1 MHVDRS
7 ALDSLEI
14 PSFDENRN
22 LGLLG
27 RVYKF
32 HHTRRFEW
40 LRSKIASL
48 KKHQI
53 SVLEL
58 GCNDARSV
66 SYIPIPIERYVGFD
80 AGWRSGWRNGKAY
93 GFEAACQRFRD
104 VPQFEFHRSEH
115 LPDLENVPATFD
127 VAVVL
132 ETFEYL
138 EPAILE
144 AYVALL
150 SRKLK
155 HGGCILSTMPN
166 EKGFPLL
173 LKVIGSKL
181 SGVARSE
188 YTASQFWNAFLGR
201 MGKVP
206 RGIHGRKGFDY
217 AAMAKMMG
225 RHFSHI
231 HLESIEPANAPLWL
245 GLNVGLV
252 ASKGDDPCNLSR
264 P

>member
-40 LRSKIASL
+40 LRRKIASL

-53 SVLEL
+53 SLLEL

-66 SYIPIPIERYVGFD
+66 IYIPIPIERYVGFD
-80 AGWRSGWRNGKAY
+80 AGWRSGKAY

-104 VPQFEFHRSEH
+104 VPRFEFHRSEH
-115 LPDLENVPATFD
+115 LADLENVPGTFD
-127 VAVVL
+127 VAVVR

-138 EPAILE
+138 EPATLE
-144 AYVALL
+144 ACVALL

-166 EKGFPLL
+166 EKGLPLL

-188 YTASQFWNAFLGR
+188 YTASQFWNAFL
-201 MGKVP
+201 
-206 RGIHGRKGFDY
+206 
-217 AAMAKMMG
+217 
-225 RHFSHI
+225 
-231 HLESIEPANAPLWL
+231 
-245 GLNVGLV
+245 
-252 ASKGDDPCNLSR
+252 
-264 P
+264 